1 MAKNKEPKVLLKRIA
16 TPLMLF
22 SVSLS
27 SCGISA
33 NSSKESESSLSEAS
47 SSLSATT
54 QSEESISSSESSG
67 SSTAVIS
74 SEEESSGSAISSKE
88 SSLSESSEEESSRE
102 EFSSSEESSVS
113 SSSESIDQGAHVC
126 FSVNDTDFGSL
137 KGTLDQTLESGET
150 ITKVEAVPK
159 LGYRFVSWSD
169 GNTSSIRQ
177 NESFSGEVNLVAIF
191 DYDALEMPIFS
202 IYTDNRTP
210 ITSKE
215 TYVPGELAIH
225 NSDGHD
231 EEGMELGIRGRGN
244 YSWSGTEKKSYRIKF
259 DSKTN
264 LLGQGKGK
272 CKSWTLLAVHCDKTL
287 LRNDAA
293 FHFARQLPSLPFTS
307 TSSFVE
313 LYLNGKYDGV
323 YEVCDQMQVNPY
335 RVNIDDSGEEEDI
348 GYFLEVDKNASEDV
362 IRTDNGMTF
371 ELKSEYANQAQV
383 NYITNYLNETIT
395 ALNSRSRRKIDMFLN
410 IPSLVESYI
419 VEELFKN
426 LDVGWG
432 SFYLTKPKG
441 EKMSFGPVWDFDLCA
456 GNAEN
461 DDYDPYFKSPYYTY
475 VGSDY
480 YRYEMQQSEFFLKLR
495 ETSWFMN
502 EVRDRYNELEEEL
515 ASIVPHIE
523 MMSSSMSNSFNR
535 NFDRWKIFSKKINR
549 EPSEVLAIKTFQ
561 GQVDYLTDWLNKRIV
576 WLGDF
581 LNGKV
586 DDLNYI
592 Y

>member
-1 MAKNKEPKVLLKRIA
+1 MSSSSSQDEEVSSSSVSSVS
-16 TPLMLF
+16 
-22 SVSLS
+22 SVSLQADS
-27 SCGISA
+27 SSEV
-33 NSSKESESSLSEAS
+33 SSSESIGEESESS
-47 SSLSATT
+47 
-54 QSEESISSSESSG
+54 IESSIED
-67 SSTAVIS
+67 SSVI
-74 SEEESSGSAISSKE
+74 
-88 SSLSESSEEESSRE
+88 ESSEEETSSNE
-102 EFSSSEESSVS
+102 SISSEEY
-113 SSSESIDQGAHVC
+113 SIQGAHVC
-126 FSVNDTDFGSL
+126 FFVNDSDFGSL
-137 KGTLDQTLESGET
+137 KGKVEQTLESGES
-150 ITKVEAVPK
+150 ISKVEAVAK

-169 GNTSSIRQ
+169 GNTSPIRQ
-177 NESFSGEVNLVAIF
+177 EESFSGEVSLTAIF
-191 DYDALEMPIFS
+191 DYDALEMPIFA

-215 TYVPGELAIH
+215 NYIPGELTIR
-225 NSDGHD
+225 NSDGYD
-231 EEGMELGIRGRGN
+231 EKDMSLGIRGRGN

-272 CKSWTLLAVHCDKTL
+272 AKSWTLLAVHCDKTL

-362 IRTDNGMTF
+362 IRASNGMTF
-371 ELKSEYANQAQV
+371 ELKSDYVNDAQV
-383 NYITNYLNETIT
+383 TYITNYLNNVIS
-395 ALNSRSRRKIDMFLN
+395 ALENGSRKRIDSYLD

-441 EKMSFGPVWDFDLCA
+441 EKMSFGPVWDFDLCS

-461 DDYDPYFKSPYYTY
+461 DSYDPYFKSPYYTY

-480 YRYEMQQSEFFLKLR
+480 YRYEMQQSEFFLALR
-495 ETSWFMN
+495 ETSWFMD
-502 EVRDRYNELEEEL
+502 EVRDRYNELTEEL
-515 ASIVPHIE
+515 ASIVPHINE
-523 MMSSSMSNSFNR
+523 MASSLSNSFNR
-535 NFDRWKIFSKKINR
+535 NFQRWKIFSKKINR
-549 EPSEVLAIKTFQ
+549 EPAEVLRIKTFQ
-561 GQVDYLTDWLNKRIV
+561 GQVDYLTDWLGKRIV

-581 LNGKV
+581 LNGKEEDLTW
-586 DDLNYI
+586 DDYWANI
-592 Y
+592 PPSK